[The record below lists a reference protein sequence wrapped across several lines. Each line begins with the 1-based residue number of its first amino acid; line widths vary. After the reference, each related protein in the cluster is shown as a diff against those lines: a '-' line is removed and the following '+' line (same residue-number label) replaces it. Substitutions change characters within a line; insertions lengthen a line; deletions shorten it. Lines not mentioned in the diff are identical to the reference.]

1 MVKAIDPSGI
11 PPHKNPIPAAAI
23 HGGILISSV
32 ISGKSSVTDAY
43 SKDKNEQIS
52 LVFEYVEKI
61 ISEAGGTV
69 QDIIKM
75 DLYFRDKND
84 RSLVNLEWEK
94 MFPDPKKR
102 PARHAQIG
110 DLPENC
116 CLQVTIMAVINKKF

>member
-1 MVKAIDPSGI
+1 MVKAIDPSDI

-32 ISGKSSVTDAY
+32 ISGKSSVTDSY
-43 SKDKNEQIS
+43 SQDKTEQIS
-52 LVFEYVEKI
+52 LVFKYIENI
-61 ISEAGGTV
+61 ITEAGGNV

-84 RSLVNLEWEK
+84 RSLVNPEWER

-116 CLQVTIMAVINKKF
+116 CLQVTITAVIDR

>member
-1 MVKAIDPSGI
+1 MVKAIDPSDI

-32 ISGKSSVTDAY
+32 ISGKSLVTDSY
-43 SKDKNEQIS
+43 SQDKTEQIS
-52 LVFEYVEKI
+52 LVFKYIENI
-61 ISEAGGTV
+61 ISEAGGSV
-69 QDIIKM
+69 QNIIKM

-84 RSLVNLEWEK
+84 RSLVNPEWEM

-116 CLQVTIMAVINKKF
+116 CLQVTLTAVIDR

>member
-1 MVKAIDPSGI
+1 MVKAIDPSDI

-32 ISGKSSVTDAY
+32 ISGKSSVTDSY
-43 SKDKNEQIS
+43 PHDKTEQIS
-52 LVFEYVEKI
+52 LVFKYIENI
-61 ISEAGGTV
+61 ITEAGGNV

-75 DLYFRDKND
+75 DLYFRDKGD
-84 RSLVNLEWEK
+84 RSLVNPEWEK

-116 CLQVTIMAVINKKF
+116 CLQVTLTAVIDR

>member
-1 MVKAIDPSGI
+1 MVRAIDPSDI

-23 HGGILISSV
+23 HRGILISSV
-32 ISGKSSVTDAY
+32 ISGKSAVTDAY
-43 SKDKNEQIS
+43 PEDKTEQIS
-52 LVFEYVEKI
+52 LVFKYIENI
-61 ISEAGGTV
+61 ISEAGGSV

-84 RSLVNLEWEK
+84 RSLVNPEWEK
-94 MFPDPKKR
+94 MFPNPKKR

-116 CLQVTIMAVINKKF
+116 CLQVTIMAVIDR

>member
-1 MVKAIDPSGI
+1 MVKAIDPSDI

-43 SKDKNEQIS
+43 SEDKTEQIS
-52 LVFEYVEKI
+52 LVFKYIEKI
-61 ISEAGGTV
+61 ISEAGGGV
-69 QDIIKM
+69 QNIIKM
-75 DLYFRDKND
+75 DLYFRNKSD
-84 RSLVNLEWEK
+84 RSLVNPEWEK

-102 PARHAQIG
+102 PARHAHIG

-116 CLQVTIMAVINKKF
+116 CLQVTITAVIDR

>member
-1 MVKAIDPSGI
+1 MVKAIDPSDI

-32 ISGKSSVTDAY
+32 ISGKSLVTDSY
-43 SKDKNEQIS
+43 SQDKTEQIS
-52 LVFEYVEKI
+52 LVFKYIEKI
-61 ISEAGGTV
+61 ISEAGGNV

-84 RSLVNLEWEK
+84 RSLVNPEWER

-110 DLPENC
+110 DLPEKC
-116 CLQVTIMAVINKKF
+116 CLQVTITAVID

>member
-1 MVKAIDPSGI
+1 MVKAIDPSDI

-32 ISGKSSVTDAY
+32 ISGKSFVTDAY
-43 SKDKNEQIS
+43 SKDKKEQIS
-52 LVFEYVEKI
+52 LVFEYIEKI
-61 ISEAGGTV
+61 IFEAGGSV

-84 RSLVNLEWEK
+84 RSLVNPEWER

-116 CLQVTIMAVINKKF
+116 CLQVTLTAVIDR

>member
-1 MVKAIDPSGI
+1 MVKAIDPSDI

-32 ISGKSSVTDAY
+32 ISGKSLVTDAY
-43 SKDKNEQIS
+43 SKDKEEQIS
-52 LVFEYVEKI
+52 LVFEYIEKI
-61 ISEAGGTV
+61 IFEAGGSV

-84 RSLVNLEWEK
+84 RSLVNPEWEK
-94 MFPDPKKR
+94 MFPNPKER

-110 DLPENC
+110 DLPKNC
-116 CLQVTIMAVINKKF
+116 CLQVTIMAVIDR

>member
-1 MVKAIDPSGI
+1 MVKAIDPSDI

-43 SKDKNEQIS
+43 SKDKTEQIS
-52 LVFEYVEKI
+52 LVFKYIEKI
-61 ISEAGGTV
+61 ISEAGGSV
-69 QDIIKM
+69 QNIIKM
-75 DLYFRDKND
+75 DLYFRDKSD
-84 RSLVNLEWEK
+84 RSLVNPEWEK

-116 CLQVTIMAVINKKF
+116 CLQVTITAVIDR

>member
-1 MVKAIDPSGI
+1 MVKAIDPSDI

-43 SKDKNEQIS
+43 SKDKTEQIS
-52 LVFEYVEKI
+52 LVFKYIEKI
-61 ISEAGGTV
+61 LLEAGGSV

-84 RSLVNLEWEK
+84 RSLVNPEWER

-116 CLQVTIMAVINKKF
+116 CLQVTITAVIDR